1 MIKKVA
7 GEVWKQTMFDGH
19 KSLTKKYAVSS
30 LGRAA
35 SFTKNVLEDGKLL
48 IGSITSG
55 YNTINMHLETGNITI
70 YIHREVAKNFCKKKS
85 PKYKYVIHKNHKK
98 NDNKASNLQWT
109 TLEEMSAHQQKSP
122 KKIAF
127 KKLQANK
134 SVGLKL
140 NQQQVKAIKDQLDNP
155 KRKLTIKKIAEKY
168 KVSEMSIYRIKSG
181 ESWSHIK

>member
-1 MIKKVA
+1 
-7 GEVWKQTMFDGH
+7 
-19 KSLTKKYAVSS
+19 
-30 LGRAA
+30 
-35 SFTKNVLEDGKLL
+35 
-48 IGSITSG
+48 
-55 YNTINMHLETGNITI
+55 
-70 YIHREVAKNFCKKKS
+70 
-85 PKYKYVIHKNHKK
+85 
-98 NDNKASNLQWT
+98 
-109 TLEEMSAHQQKSP
+109 MSAHQQKSP